1 MDSAYF
7 RSLCRSTG
15 SWGSDRAYSRN
26 ARNGGLLIPTE
37 FPPRNRRRTAVFKA
51 GVEVEP
57 SSDICHEST
66 HCMEPK
72 ILSVGSFLVTDI
84 KND

>member
-1 MDSAYF
+1 MDPGVRQS
-7 RSLCRSTG
+7 R
-15 SWGSDRAYSRN
+15 SRN

-37 FPPRNRRRTAVFKA
+37 FPPRNKGRTAVSRA
-51 GVEVEP
+51 GVEAE
-57 SSDICHEST
+57 SSTDICHESA